1 MTKTRLPTV
10 VYVEDNDGDAGLLR
24 EALLECGHEVELM
37 VIERGDQALHY
48 FQVKE
53 TARDV
58 PPPHCVL
65 LDSHLPM
72 VTGAELVKFLRASAA
87 FNQTPIYLFA
97 SQQDYD
103 SLTATTDVSADSF
116 IRKPDK
122 WDGFLA
128 LAKLLMKSA
137 EATAEQ
143 QDAPPAERQAATS
156 AAPHPEVRAPTEI
169 RLKT

>member
-1 MTKTRLPTV
+1 MTKTHLPTV
-10 VYVEDNDGDAGLLR
+10 VYVEDNDGDAVLLR

-48 FQVKE
+48 FQIKE
-53 TARDV
+53 TARDL

-72 VTGAELVKFLRASAA
+72 VTGAELVKFMRNSTA

-97 SQQDYD
+97 SKHDYD
-103 SLTATTDVSADSF
+103 SLTATAEVSSNSF
-116 IRKPDK
+116 IRKPTE

-137 EATAEQ
+137 EATAEHRAAALGG
-143 QDAPPAERQAATS
+143 DHPELSPPA
-156 AAPHPEVRAPTEI
+156 EI
-169 RLKT
+169 RLKR

>member
-1 MTKTRLPTV
+1 MTKPHLPTV
-10 VYVEDNDGDAGLLR
+10 VYVEDNDGDAVLLH
-24 EALLECGHEVELM
+24 EALAECGHEVELM

-48 FQVKE
+48 FQVKA
-53 TARDV
+53 TARDL

-72 VTGAELVKFLRASAA
+72 VTGAELVKFMRASEAY
-87 FNQTPIYLFA
+87 NQTPIYLFA
-97 SQQDYD
+97 SKQDYE
-103 SLTATTDVSADSF
+103 SLTTTADVSSDSF
-116 IRKPDK
+116 IRKPGN

-137 EATAEQ
+137 EATAEKQ
-143 QDAPPAERQAATS
+143 QSPAKAQAATS
-156 AAPHPEVRAPTEI
+156 AGVHPEETPPAEI

>member
-1 MTKTRLPTV
+1 MTTTHLPTV
-10 VYVEDNDGDAGLLR
+10 VYVEDNDGDAVLLK

-53 TARDV
+53 TARDL

-72 VTGAELVKFLRASAA
+72 VTGAELVKFLRGSAV

-97 SQQDYD
+97 SKQDYD
-103 SLTATTDVSADSF
+103 SLTATAEVSSDSF
-116 IRKPDK
+116 IRKPGN
-122 WDGFLA
+122 WSGFLA
-128 LAKLLMKSA
+128 LARLLMKSA
-137 EATAEQ
+137 EATAGQHEAGGAEQ
-143 QDAPPAERQAATS
+143 QSKA
-156 AAPHPEVRAPTEI
+156 HPEVTAPTEI
-169 RLKT
+169 RLKA